1 MNSLII
7 YAHPNPLS
15 FNASILKTVQST
27 LEEMGSDIIIRD
39 LNKFFNPILSGE
51 ELESVY
57 KGNGSFDDVTE
68 EQLLVQEADLLIF
81 IYPIWWLGP
90 PAILK
95 GYFDRVLT
103 NGFAFQYTST
113 GVVPKLTG
121 KKALVIITG
130 GNSPEEYKRLGLEN
144 TPQDSFERGVLQF
157 VGFETKFLSLL
168 SVPQSSTDERIKFLD
183 LINKQLNHVLNN

>member
-27 LEEMGSDIIIRD
+27 LEERGSDIIIRD

-51 ELESVY
+51 ELQSVFT
-57 KGNGSFDDVTE
+57 GNGSFDDVTE

-95 GYFDRVLT
+95 GYLDRVLT
-103 NGFAFQYTST
+103 NGFAFQHTST

-121 KKALVIITG
+121 KKALVIMTG
-130 GNSPEEYKRLGLEN
+130 GNSPVDYKRLGLEN
-144 TPQDSFERGVLQF
+144 TPQDSFEKGVLQF
-157 VGFETKFLSLL
+157 VGIETKLLSLL
-168 SVPQSSTDERIKFLD
+168 SVPQSSSEERIKFLD